1 MGFNLFTI
9 HNLYFVNTIFVLL
22 ASQRSLHS
30 DPAFNSAEMYFKVS
44 SSMLVSKSH
53 RSSSLSDFSTFAL
66 ISQTHTLIET
76 HSLDRACQISPE
88 MLPIWKKIIKNV
100 DKNEFE
106 NNNVKYNELML
117 SLLTFGY
124 FEILKKLLK
133 KSIAH

>member
-1 MGFNLFTI
+1 
-9 HNLYFVNTIFVLL
+9 
-22 ASQRSLHS
+22 
-30 DPAFNSAEMYFKVS
+30 
-44 SSMLVSKSH
+44 
-53 RSSSLSDFSTFAL
+53 
-66 ISQTHTLIET
+66 
-76 HSLDRACQISPE
+76 